1 MHSTSMKSLRSRQR
15 FPDDPQ
21 ALVTLTQQ
29 QMVLYQSIQHDMR
42 RFMNHFSLT
51 TNSYH
56 QLMDSLLKCLD
67 LSWESTSILDT
78 NIAEIISSMKQFQEF
93 FNEKVVTPVNEQV
106 EKHKML
112 HASFQVLYKRAT
124 FADLLYAHGYF
135 PDKSNLLE
143 PSAHHIQKETRTLV
157 KFSNLHSVKNRN
169 VHANASTEL
178 NRWNKQSKKL
188 NQRLKSLEKAQTKSK
203 TESKLEKAKY
213 RAEDA
218 ASTCYEDAASLRP
231 ALVQINADG
240 VRACCRTWIL
250 MGQGFSKLN
259 ETLGDLFIEL
269 SSNAKR
275 LERQALTGSLPA
287 WTESNDRSSRLRV
300 SILGNLGSNTDS
312 ELSSLHSIPKAIN
325 SSVQKSGC
333 EYSTFNDYSSLDNLA
348 QKRFVPR
355 SAQKRFV
362 PRSKSLLIDSYR
374 RQYKPNNRLARA
386 SSMAFIRAN
395 SVPENAATDE
405 SDVDVQINNAGANR
419 IILRSKSLDAP
430 YGLNTIH
437 ESLLTESVQLPSPVL
452 NEYNA
457 DRNVTTSEVPT
468 IRKSLVTNQSARS
481 TMEEFKPDSST
492 QRPITITYESQ
503 DQRMLNQTAERQNR
517 NDEMNEGKEETTEKR
532 ALFDNEEE
540 VRI

>member
-42 RFMNHFSLT
+42 RFMNHFSLA

-56 QLMDSLLKCLD
+56 QLMDSLLKGLD

-78 NIAEIISSMKQFQEF
+78 NIAEIISSMKQCQEF

-112 HASFQVLYKRAT
+112 H
-124 FADLLYAHGYF
+124 
-135 PDKSNLLE
+135 
-143 PSAHHIQKETRTLV
+143 
-157 KFSNLHSVKNRN
+157 
-169 VHANASTEL
+169 TEL

-312 ELSSLHSIPKAIN
+312 ELSSLHSIPKAMN

-395 SVPENAATDE
+395 SVPENASTDE
-405 SDVDVQINNAGANR
+405 SDVDVQIKNAGTNR

-437 ESLLTESVQLPSPVL
+437 ESLLNESVQLPSPVL

-457 DRNVTTSEVPT
+457 DRNATTSEVPT

-481 TMEEFKPDSST
+481 TMDEFKPDSST
-492 QRPITITYESQ
+492 QRPITITFESQ
-503 DQRMLNQTAERQNR
+503 DQKMLNQTAERQNR
-517 NDEMNEGKEETTEKR
+517 NDQMNEGKEETIEKR
-532 ALFDNEEE
+532 ARSDNEEE